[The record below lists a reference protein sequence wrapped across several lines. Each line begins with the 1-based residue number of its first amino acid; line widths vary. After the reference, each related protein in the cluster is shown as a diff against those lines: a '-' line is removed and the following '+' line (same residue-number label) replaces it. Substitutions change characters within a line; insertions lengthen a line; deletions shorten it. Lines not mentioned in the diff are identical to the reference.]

1 MRKNKLVKRMLSVAL
16 AVVVAASSVGAG
28 SVVSMA
34 DEVTEEITD
43 TSSEEENVASST
55 DETETAEETKP
66 SDKKENTDKSGLS
79 TEQTTIELYEGMQ
92 YRIPVR
98 RLNKKGEHVKF
109 YAKTSDYKKLKV
121 TSTKKKIVSVD
132 KKVIIVAKKS
142 GTADIKISY
151 KKLAPLTVKV
161 KVLKIPSLKG
171 KKFVRE
177 SKLSEK
183 TDWKWSM
190 WFRYEKKDAIVKKGI
205 VEANKKYDAELNS
218 IVTYKVKGKKQYA
231 MKYQLLDKNGN
242 KIEGAFDEVVLE
254 EWLGIWSI
262 CSDIDFSRNL
272 VSRFAKQKK
281 FELYSEASTLS
292 VDAKT
297 LNENGWKNLC
307 G

>member
-1 MRKNKLVKRMLSVAL
+1 MRKNKLVKRTLSVAL
-16 AVVVAASSVGAG
+16 AFVVAASSVGAG

-79 TEQTTIELYEGMQ
+79 TGQTTIELYEGME
-92 YRIPVR
+92 YRIPVYK
-98 RLNKKGEHVKF
+98 LNKKGEV
-109 YAKTSDYKKLKV
+109 AKYYRKKSDYKDIKV
-121 TSTKKKIVSVD
+121 TSTKKKIVSVN
-132 KKVIIVAKKS
+132 KEGILVAKKA
-142 GTADIKISY
+142 GTAEVKISS
-151 KKLAPLTVKV
+151 KKLNPVTVKV

-183 TDWKWSM
+183 ADWKWPM
-190 WFRYEKKDAIVKKGI
+190 CFTYKKKDTIVKKGI
-205 VEANKKYDAELNS
+205 VEANKKYDAELIS
-218 IVTYKVKGKKQYA
+218 IVTYKVKGKNQYA
-231 MKYQLLDKNGN
+231 MKYKLLDKNGN
-242 KIEGAFDEVVLE
+242 KIESAYDEIVLE

-281 FELYSEASTLS
+281 FELYSEASSLS
-292 VDAKT
+292 VDNKT
-297 LNENGWKNLC
+297 LNENGWRNLC

>member
-1 MRKNKLVKRMLSVAL
+1 MRKNKLVKRTLSVAL
-16 AVVVAASSVGAG
+16 AFVVAASSVGAG

-121 TSTKKKIVSVD
+121 TSTKKKIVSVN
-132 KKVIIVAKKS
+132 KEGILVAKKA
-142 GTADIKISY
+142 GTAEVKISS
-151 KKLAPLTVKV
+151 KKLNPFTVKV

-190 WFRYEKKDAIVKKGI
+190 WFTHKKKDAIVKKGI
-205 VEANKKYDAELNS
+205 VEANKKYDAELVS

-254 EWLGIWSI
+254 YWLGIWSI
-262 CSDIDFSRNL
+262 CDNIDFSRGL
-272 VSRFAKQKK
+272 VSRFAKKKK
-281 FELYSEASTLS
+281 FELYSEASSLS
-292 VDAKT
+292 VDNKT
-297 LNENGWKNLC
+297 LSENGWKNLC